1 MAKRKMPGWAG
12 FLEGAALSLGL
23 YIGFQCLL
31 ALLTL
36 EGIMPEEMAFRFQ
49 AASGVL
55 ASYAGGALSIRRT
68 EVGPLWAALGSAAI
82 FAAALALGGVLLCDD
97 LVWSGE
103 SFILLAAALAGGL
116 LAAMLGRKR
125 GKKKKQ
131 SRSAPGRR
139 IKVGKRS

>member
-36 EGIMPEEMAFRFQ
+36 KGALPEELAFRFQ
-49 AASGVL
+49 VGSGVL
-55 ASYAGGALSIRRT
+55 AACAGSALSIRRT
-68 EVGPLWAALGSAAI
+68 ETGPLWAGLGSAVI
-82 FAAALALGGVLLCDD
+82 FAATLALGGILLCDD

-103 SFILLAAALAGGL
+103 SLILLAAALAGGL
-116 LAAMLGRKR
+116 LAVMLGRKR
-125 GKKKKQ
+125 SRKKKQ
-131 SRSAPGRR
+131 PRSAVARRVKPG
-139 IKVGKRS
+139 KKG

>member
-12 FLEGAALSLGL
+12 FLEGATLALGL

-36 EGIMPEEMAFRFQ
+36 KGVMPEEMAFRFQ

-55 ASYAGGALSIRRT
+55 ASCAGGTLSIRRT
-68 EVGPLWAALGSAAI
+68 EMGPLWAALGSAVI
-82 FAAALALGGVLLCDD
+82 FTAALTLGGILLCDD

-103 SFILLAAALAGGL
+103 SMILLAAALVGGL
-116 LAAMLGRKR
+116 LAVVPGRKS
-125 GKKKKQ
+125 GKRKKQ
-131 SRSAPGRR
+131 SRTGLARR
-139 IKVGKRS
+139 VKVGKKS

>member
-12 FLEGAALSLGL
+12 FLEGAALALGL

-36 EGIMPEEMAFRFQ
+36 KGVLPEEMAFRFQ

-55 ASYAGGALSIRRT
+55 ASCAGGTLSIRRT
-68 EVGPLWAALGSAAI
+68 EVGPLWAALGSAVI
-82 FAAALALGGVLLCDD
+82 FAAALTLGGILLCDD

-103 SFILLAAALAGGL
+103 SLILLAAALAGGL
-116 LAAMLGRKR
+116 LAVVPGRKP

-131 SRSAPGRR
+131 SRSGPARR
-139 IKVGKRS
+139 AKIGKKS

>member
-36 EGIMPEEMAFRFQ
+36 KGVIPEEMAFRFQ

-55 ASYAGGALSIRRT
+55 AACVGSTLSIRHT
-68 EVGPLWAALGSAAI
+68 EAGLLWAALGSAVI
-82 FAAALALGGVLLCDD
+82 FAATLTLGGILLCDD

-103 SFILLAAALAGGL
+103 SLGLLAAVLAGGL
-116 LAAMLGRKR
+116 LAAVLSRKR

-131 SRSAPGRR
+131 SRSAPARR
-139 IKVGKRS
+139 AKAGKRS